1 MCHEARRAVTGLRNH
16 SFSHVDLAR
25 DGRPADGELA
35 KTNALVGK
43 ITGYAPCL
51 FRAPFGEVSP
61 ALIADA
67 HSLGMMTI
75 GWNVD
80 PRDWARPGVRAIVR
94 RVLAQTRR
102 DAAVSRRALLSADSP
117 TAA

>member
-35 KTNALVGK
+35 KTNALVEK
-43 ITGYAPCL
+43 ITSYAPCL
-51 FRAPFGEVSP
+51 FRAPFGDVSP

-67 HSLGMMTI
+67 HSQGMMTI
-75 GWNVD
+75 AWNVD
-80 PRDWARPGVRAIVR
+80 PRDWARPGVRASG